1 MDLELKQALDA
12 LGSEHKTALSGL
24 KTQLEE
30 VKTGLAN
37 VQKQSDA
44 IEVKMGKPGS
54 PGAGGGVE
62 DGLKAIR
69 KAITEHKEAFDRHG
83 RIRFEVP
90 TLLPEGKST
99 ILSTN
104 LTSSE
109 PSRGVQ
115 GAGRFP
121 YRLRSLFRSVPC
133 DLPTIG
139 VLRSV
144 TESISPLGQTEGQAK
159 AESTM
164 TFELVPVPIQ
174 TVAHFVNFSKQAL
187 DDLDGFEAFIN
198 ATLIWGLERKAEAEL
213 ISGDGT
219 GVHLTGLTTDAET
232 FDTSILAAADG
243 WNTVDVLG
251 AAAVQLKEAGWS
263 PNFAVVSPRKW
274 FQMVSL
280 KDDNGQYVLNS
291 PRTSMGEQAYD
302 LTIVPSDQM
311 SGSSFL
317 VGDSSKATIRQRMQT
332 TFEISRE
339 HSDNFTKN
347 MCTALCEERFGLQ
360 ILRPDA
366 FVTGTLNSSPA

>member
-1 MDLELKQALDA
+1 MDIELKAALDA
-12 LGSEHKTALSGL
+12 LGSEHKTAFTGL
-24 KTQLEE
+24 KTQLGE
-30 VKTGLAN
+30 LATN
-37 VQKQSDA
+37 VANLQKQADLL
-44 IEVKMGKPGS
+44 EVKMAKPGA
-54 PGAGGGVE
+54 PGAPGATP
-62 DGLKAIR
+62 DGMAAIR
-69 KAITEHKEAFDRHG
+69 KSITEHKEAFDRHG
-83 RIRFEVP
+83 RIRFDVP

-99 ILSTN
+99 ILSTG

-109 PSRGVQ
+109 PARGIQ

-121 YRLRSLFRSVPC
+121 YRLRSLFRSVAT

-139 VLRSV
+139 VLRSTV
-144 TESISPLGQTEGQAK
+144 ESISPLGQTEGQGK
-159 AESTM
+159 AETTLS
-164 TFELVPVPIQ
+164 FELVQVPIQ
-174 TVAHFVNFSKQAL
+174 TLAHFVHFSKQAL
-187 DDLDGFEAFIN
+187 DDLDGFQEFIN
-198 ATLIWGLERKAEAEL
+198 STLVWGLERKAEAEI

-232 FDTSILAAADG
+232 FDTTILTAADG

-311 SGSSFL
+311 TGDAFL

-339 HSDNFTKN
+339 HASNFTSN
-347 MCTALCEERFGLQ
+347 LCTALCEERFGLQ